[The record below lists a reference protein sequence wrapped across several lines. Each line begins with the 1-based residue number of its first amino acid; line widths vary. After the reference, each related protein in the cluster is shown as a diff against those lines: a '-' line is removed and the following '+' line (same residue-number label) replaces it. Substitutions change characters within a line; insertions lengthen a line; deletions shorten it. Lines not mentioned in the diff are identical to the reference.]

1 MVFGKKGSFVRC
13 RRRSTRQ
20 AVMLAGSAMSVT
32 RSRSVMITDLSA
44 EGAGIVGRD
53 LPSTGDDLLMVAGST
68 DRMGKVVWRNAG
80 RCGIE
85 LDRPLHYETVEQ
97 MKLEA
102 AWDEVIGWVQ

>member
-1 MVFGKKGSFVRC
+1 
-13 RRRSTRQ
+13 
-20 AVMLAGSAMSVT
+20 MSVT